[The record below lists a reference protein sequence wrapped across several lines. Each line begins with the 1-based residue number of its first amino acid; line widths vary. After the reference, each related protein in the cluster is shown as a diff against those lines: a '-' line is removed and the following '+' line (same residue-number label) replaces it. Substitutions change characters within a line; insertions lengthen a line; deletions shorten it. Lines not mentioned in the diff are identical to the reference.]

1 MNNKYFSLD
10 DTLWTI
16 TEKYP
21 ETIPVFV
28 SQGFNQM
35 SDSTRRKAFG
45 GAISLKTAL
54 TLKMLNVETFSSAL
68 VEQIEQ
74 ERNLADASLKT
85 APKKKNQDALRVE
98 GLLPC
103 PIRIPLMEQMENFA
117 AQYKATYNQDIQY
130 DLKAASMGLDWLK
143 ELVSK
148 EEDPEKLPDIFISA
162 GFDLFFEKDLMG
174 KFKRNNVF
182 SDSTGFE
189 TLNPLFDNEQISLK
203 DPAGHYSMI
212 GVVPA
217 IFLVN
222 TEELNGRPI
231 PQTWKDI
238 LKPEFEK
245 SISLPIG
252 DFDLF
257 NAILLHLYKNYGEES
272 IHKLGRSLMQSMH
285 PSQMVKSDRKKSDKP
300 VVTIMPYFF
309 TKMVKEGSAMKA
321 IWPQDGAIIS
331 PIFMLT
337 KKSKIDKLQPIIDF
351 FASREVGEILAHKGL
366 FPSIHPEVDNRIPEE
381 NRFMWLGWDYIYNHD
396 VGELI
401 KTCSSSF
408 NAAVEDKKGLKN

>member
-1 MNNKYFSLD
+1 MKNKYFSLD

-28 SQGFNQM
+28 SQGFSQM
-35 SDSTRRKAFG
+35 GDSTKRKAFG

-54 TLKMLNVETFSSAL
+54 TLKMLNVETFASAL

-85 APKKKNQDALRVE
+85 APKKKNRDALRVE

-117 AQYKATYNQDIQY
+117 AQYKAAYNQEIQY

-143 ELVSK
+143 ELVIN

-189 TLNPLFDNEQISLK
+189 TLNPLFDNDQISLK

-222 TEELNGRPI
+222 TEELKGRPI
-231 PQTWKDI
+231 PKTWKDI
-238 LKPEFEK
+238 LKPEYEN

-257 NAILLHLYKNYGEES
+257 NAILLHLYKKYGEDS
-272 IHKLGRSLMQSMH
+272 IDKLGRSLMQSMH
-285 PSQMVKSDRKKSDKP
+285 PSQMVKSDRKKSEKP

-309 TKMVKEGSAMKA
+309 TKMVKEGGPMTAV
-321 IWPQDGAIIS
+321 WPQDGAIIS

-366 FPSIHPEVDNRIPEE
+366 FPSIHPDVDNRIPGE
-381 NRFMWLGWDYIYNHD
+381 NCFMWLGWDYIYNHD
-396 VGELI
+396 IGELI
-401 KTCSSSF
+401 KTCSSIF
-408 NAAVEDKKGLKN
+408 NAAVKENKELKN

>member
-1 MNNKYFSLD
+1 MNDKYFSLD

-28 SQGFNQM
+28 SQGFSQM
-35 SDSTRRKAFG
+35 GDSSKRKAFG
-45 GAISLKTAL
+45 GVVSLKTAL
-54 TLKMLNVETFSSAL
+54 TLKMLNSDTFSSAL
-68 VEQIEQ
+68 VERIDQ

-85 APKKKNQDALRVE
+85 ISRKNNQDALRVE

-103 PIRIPLMEQMENFA
+103 PVRIPLMEQMENFA
-117 AQYKATYNQDIQY
+117 AHYKATYNQDIQF

-143 ELVSK
+143 ELVRK
-148 EEDPEKLPDIFISA
+148 EEDPGKLPDILISA
-162 GFDLFFEKDLMG
+162 GFDLFFEKESMG
-174 KFKRNNVF
+174 KFKRQDVF

-189 TLNPLFDNEQISLK
+189 KLNPLFDNDRISLK

-212 GVVPA
+212 GVAAAV
-217 IFLVN
+217 FLVN
-222 TEELNGRPI
+222 TEELKGRSI
-231 PQTWKDI
+231 PKTWQDI

-257 NAILLHLYKNYGEES
+257 NAILLHLYKYYGEES
-272 IHKLGRSLMQSMH
+272 LHKLGRSLMQSMH
-285 PSQMVKSDRKKSDKP
+285 PSQMVKSDRVKSEKP

-309 TKMVKEGSAMKA
+309 TKMVKEGSPMTA

-337 KKSKIDKLQPIIDF
+337 KKSKIAKLQPIIDF
-351 FASREVGEILAHKGL
+351 LASREVGEILAHKGL
-366 FPSIHPEVDNRIPEE
+366 FPSIHPEVDNRIPGE

-396 VGELI
+396 IGELI
-401 KTCSSSF
+401 KTCSSIF
-408 NAAVEDKKGLKN
+408 NAAVKEYKDLKN